1 MGRKQ
6 GRLVGRGRG
15 EGEVEKITWDRRE
28 KSVEVEREG
37 GAFKNLIRLEL

>member
-6 GRLVGRGRG
+6 GGWR
-15 EGEVEKITWDRRE
+15 EGGGLKKITWDGRE
-28 KSVEVEREG
+28 ERVEVEREG